1 MTTYP
6 RIDLGKACGVAARP
20 GKAGACSLLAIAVA
34 TLASRPA
41 AAEPTTSDLV
51 GAGVALAVPDYL
63 LGVALHE
70 SSHAVAAKLVGAD
83 VDELHVFPP
92 GRDPHA
98 GVFRFGWTYVHGL
111 EGRNRRVFFYLAPK
125 LMNSL
130 LLGGIAALAY
140 SSAWP
145 HDRYADVALTVA
157 GTGLWIDFS
166 KDVVPFS
173 RHSDVALALDTWC
186 IHGWREV
193 AARLA
198 YAGVAAAWAVVVVHE
213 YRRTFDA
220 AAPAT
225 SALASPLAAVVP
237 IIHAAF

>member
-1 MTTYP
+1 MTV
-6 RIDLGKACGVAARP
+6 GARLI
-20 GKAGACSLLAIAVA
+20 AGAVVMLTARL
-34 TLASRPA
+34 A
-41 AAEPTTSDLV
+41 AAEPSTGDLV
-51 GAGVALAVPDYL
+51 GAGVALAAPDYL

-92 GRDPHA
+92 GRDPRA

-130 LLGGIAALAY
+130 LLGGIAALSY
-140 SSAWP
+140 SNAWP

-157 GTGLWIDFS
+157 GSGLWIDFS

-173 RHSDVALALDTWC
+173 HHSDVALALDTWC
-186 IHGWREV
+186 MHGWREV
-193 AARLA
+193 AARLV
-198 YAGVAAAWAVVVVHE
+198 YAGVAAAWAVVVVRE
-213 YRRTFDA
+213 YTRTFDRSSS
-220 AAPAT
+220 AT
-225 SALASPLAAVVP
+225 SALASAPAAIVP